1 MKTLIYGAI
10 GCVVG
15 IIGLTL
21 WFKQFLYIL
30 AGTIPI
36 LLLLGG
42 GFAAYLGFDE
52 LKDSW
57 KKKDDTKDIGSLAQD
72 RDREIDKYKKEIDEL
87 KKEQLKIVDGEVECP
102 SLSFWDFLLSRQR

>member
-87 KKEQLKIVDGEVECP
+87 KKEARTLKSSDSE
-102 SLSFWDFLLSRQR
+102 SKSN